1 MLTDFESEIFVP
13 LSCDLMFKKVFGDN
27 ENIERLEALLS
38 LYLNIPI
45 EVLHGNVTIVNNK
58 KRLKQQDEKRQEV
71 DLLANIELING
82 RERINIEVNKNYN
95 KKLVIDRNVSYAAG
109 IFSSSLNSSQDYS
122 ELVPLIQINFNVFDL
137 YTDNQIVDVY
147 KLRNNHKHIL
157 TEKFQIHHVN
167 IEKCKRIWYDKS
179 IDKYS
184 NYEQKIIKLGAL
196 MSMNSMEEFN
206 GCLEEMDMSDN
217 VKKSIKATVEDFNSD
232 EEMLIYYDKEQYE
245 LAMRNGEITL
255 ATERG
260 IEQGIE
266 KGAKEKSI
274 EIAKNLLQKNIDIK
288 IISDSTG
295 LSIEE
300 IQNLTK

>member
-38 LYLNIPI
+38 LYLDIPI
-45 EVLHGNVTIVNNK
+45 EVLHGNVTIVNNE

-122 ELVPLIQINFNVFDL
+122 ELVPLIQINFDVFDL
-137 YTDNQIVDVY
+137 YTDNKIVDVY

-196 MSMNSMEEFN
+196 MSMNSTEEFN

-217 VKKSIKATVEDFNSD
+217 VKKSIKTTVEDFNSD

-266 KGAKEKSI
+266 QGAK
-274 EIAKNLLQKNIDIK
+274 KNLSKLLK
-288 IISDSTG
+288 I
-295 LSIEE
+295 
-300 IQNLTK
+300 